1 MIVTRAP
8 YRVSFFG
15 GGTDYPEWFEKNGGC
30 FLSLTINHFCY
41 ITLRVKPPFQE
52 KRYRVSWRIAEDV
65 NNIESIKHPIVRNAL
80 QKLDIKSGLD
90 ITYTG
95 DLPGGSGL
103 GSSSAFTVALLQSLY
118 ASISKY
124 PNSYELA
131 KAAYDIERKKL
142 KEIIGVQDQ
151 IATAFGGFNH
161 VLIKKDGS
169 YDIKDVLLSEDDI
182 ENLFDRLVLL
192 YTGVSRLASSV
203 AEKKV
208 ADIMKKTEIIKEMQT
223 LPLEALSLLQKG
235 KLDDFGKLLHENW
248 LLKRSI
254 SAVVSNAEIDN
265 LYSLAMDNGALGGK
279 LLGAGS
285 GGCILFFC
293 KEGSKKKV
301 ENIFNKKMIIPI
313 KLSSEGSKVVYNEEV
328 NYGLL

>member
-1 MIVTRAP
+1 
-8 YRVSFFG
+8 
-15 GGTDYPEWFEKNGGC
+15 
-30 FLSLTINHFCY
+30 
-41 ITLRVKPPFQE
+41 
-52 KRYRVSWRIAEDV
+52 
-65 NNIESIKHPIVRNAL
+65 
-80 QKLDIKSGLD
+80 
-90 ITYTG
+90 
-95 DLPGGSGL
+95 
-103 GSSSAFTVALLQSLY
+103 
-118 ASISKY
+118 
-124 PNSYELA
+124 
-131 KAAYDIERKKL
+131 
-142 KEIIGVQDQ
+142 
-151 IATAFGGFNH
+151 
-161 VLIKKDGS
+161 
-169 YDIKDVLLSEDDI
+169 
-182 ENLFDRLVLL
+182 
-192 YTGVSRLASSV
+192 SRLASSV